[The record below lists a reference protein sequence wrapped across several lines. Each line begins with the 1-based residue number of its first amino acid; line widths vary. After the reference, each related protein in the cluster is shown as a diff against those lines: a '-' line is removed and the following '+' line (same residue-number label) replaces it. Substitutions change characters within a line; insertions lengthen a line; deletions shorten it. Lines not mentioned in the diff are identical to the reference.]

1 MQISRLYRAIVSLR
15 LLPPLQSAYAILP
28 PEKNGAGV
36 VAVQPSSNSMLV
48 VITPYGTLLL
58 SYMDE
63 LDATSV
69 ELLTS
74 FIRALTEGAHDV
86 GDFTDQMH
94 VDRINELED
103 IEKLM
108 YALRE
113 IAETSE
119 DAESVRVAF
128 LALTTTTLGKT
139 YLRGKPIK
147 L

>member
-1 MQISRLYRAIVSLR
+1 M
-15 LLPPLQSAYAILP
+15 
-28 PEKNGAGV
+28 
-36 VAVQPSSNSMLV
+36 
-48 VITPYGTLLL
+48 LLL
-58 SYMDE
+58 SYEGE
-63 LDATSV
+63 LDATSA

-74 FIRALTEGAHDV
+74 FIRGRTEGVHDV
-86 GDFTDQMH
+86 EDLPMTMDQAEAH
-94 VDRINELED
+94 ANRINELED

-128 LALTTTTLGKT
+128 IALAGTTIGQT
-139 YLRGKPIK
+139 YLRENPIK